1 MCAGIWWEDLD
12 PFDLTGSGE
21 LGEDP
26 DSRHVRRVM
35 PGWTYHGLASPVE
48 PRMREYFPGL
58 FLMLPILR
66 LEIIRD
72 ELAGRHAE
80 ALERAERANLDAVL
94 VDG

>member
-1 MCAGIWWEDLD
+1 MGPPI
-12 PFDLTGSGE
+12 
-21 LGEDP
+21 
-26 DSRHVRRVM
+26 
-35 PGWTYHGLASPVE
+35 E
-48 PRMREYFPGL
+48 PRMREYFPGM

-66 LEIIRD
+66 LEIVRD